1 MKYLKLSLHELAAIA
16 LIIGATVLRLIFTSQ
31 GGPLTNSDEGTI
43 GIMALHI
50 AYRGERPIFF
60 YGQYY
65 MGAFEAYVA
74 AALFHLFGPS
84 LFTLRLGLVLMFTGF
99 LVSTYLLT
107 RWLYT
112 KTWALLVLLLLGLGS
127 SYVLA
132 RELSAIGGYPETL
145 LLGSLS
151 CLLVC
156 WLVRTYNPALPF
168 RKRAW
173 RFPAYACWGLVAGL
187 GLWSDLLIIPFVFMP
202 GLLLLVVCWRELLQ
216 VVATLCTLL
225 GLGVGAYPLI
235 AYNLTA
241 APGKD
246 SLTTLL
252 GLHGSSG
259 SFLAKANLIKELTG
273 TVQVSIPMM
282 TGNPFC
288 PVTELP
294 FLGASSPRS
303 LQCTLAHGVWGFGY
317 LFIFA
322 LAFCLVGWT
331 LWRLVRRRGSAP
343 EVRPEVL
350 RQMARLM
357 LLAAG
362 LMALLLYTFS
372 DAPRTWP
379 GIHGRYL
386 IGLLIVTPAVFWP
399 LWSGIQASQVRIKAI
414 SILTRMA
421 CGVALLAVFV
431 VLAVGTGRAFG
442 ELSSIQASN
451 QHDQALIND
460 LERLGVK
467 HIYTDYWTCDKIAFV
482 SNEKVICG
490 VVTGELTPS
499 HNRDPRYYDVVSADP
514 TSAYAFPINTGYH
527 APPGSNRVPAVEQKL
542 QANGTHY
549 RRLVLDGYI
558 IYLPEM

>member
-1 MKYLKLSLHELAAIA
+1 MKYLKFGLHELAAIA
-16 LIIGATVLRLIFTSQ
+16 LIVAATVLRLIFIGQ

-50 AYRGERPIFF
+50 AYRGEHPIFF

-65 MGAFEAYVA
+65 MGAFEAYLA
-74 AALFHLFGPS
+74 AAFFHLLGPS
-84 LFTLRLGLVLMFTGF
+84 LFTLRIGLVLLFTGF

-112 KTWALLVLLLLGLGS
+112 KTWALLVLLVLGLGS

-145 LLGSLS
+145 FFGSLS

-156 WLVRTYNPALPF
+156 WLVMTYNPALPF
-168 RKRAW
+168 RKRLW
-173 RFPAYACWGLVAGL
+173 RFPVYACWGLVAGL
-187 GLWSDLLIIPFVFMP
+187 GLWSDLLIIPFVLVP
-202 GLLLLVVCWRELLQ
+202 GLLLLLICWRELLR
-216 VVATLCTLL
+216 VLAALCALL

-259 SFLAKANLIKELTG
+259 SFLTKANLIKELIG

-288 PVTELP
+288 PVTELS
-294 FLGASSPRS
+294 FLGATSPRS
-303 LQCTLAHGVWGFGY
+303 LKCTLAHSVWGFGY
-317 LFIFA
+317 LFVFA
-322 LAFCLVGWT
+322 LAFCLVAWAIWSW
-331 LWRLVRRRGSAP
+331 WRSKSETEKQQDLR
-343 EVRPEVL
+343 

-357 LLAAG
+357 LLVAG

-379 GIHGRYL
+379 GIHGRYI
-386 IGLLIVTPAVFWP
+386 IGLLIVTPAILWP
-399 LWSGIQASQVRIKAI
+399 LWSGISASRI
-414 SILTRMA
+414 SIKGLTLPTRIA
-421 CGVALLAVFV
+421 CGFALAAFCV
-431 VLAVGTGRAFG
+431 VLIVGTGRAFG

-451 QHDQALIND
+451 QHDQALING
-460 LERLGVK
+460 LERLGIK

-482 SNEKVICG
+482 SNEKIICG
-490 VVTGELTPS
+490 VVTGSLTPS
-499 HNRDPRYYDVVSADP
+499 HNRDSRYYDVVSVDP

-527 APPGSNRVPAVEQKL
+527 APAGSNRIPVVEQKL
-542 QANGTHY
+542 QAAGMHY
-549 RRLVLDGYI
+549 RRFVQDGYI
-558 IYLPEM
+558 IYLPEA